1 MSDSDDDDY
10 VYIGTALVDEDD
22 ARVGARKQAM
32 DPSVTRSLPVHKQE
46 VTDEQGRK
54 RFHGAFTGGFSAG
67 YFNTVG
73 SKVSATACQPP
84 SPCAASPSLGSPTP
98 P

>member
-10 VYIGTALVDEDD
+10 VYIGTALVDESD
-22 ARVGARKQAM
+22 ARVGAKKQSM
-32 DPSVTRSLPVHKQE
+32 DPSLTRGLPVHKQE

-73 SKVSATACQPP
+73 SKVGAHAGWPHCCSLHAPP
-84 SPCAASPSLGSPTP
+84 STPTP
-98 P
+98 